1 MTGTQGQGELL
12 ATAKARPIQNALIN
26 SYPDAMP
33 DAILDLMS
41 DTNSKGAASMEETPK
56 LGEQFARQISVA
68 EFTEVTMRAVARA
81 LEQQKVIV
89 NPILI
94 YGIIALPHNLATP
107 VVTPGIAGAGGIEGG
122 T

>member
-41 DTNSKGAASMEETPK
+41 DTNSKGAASMKKHPNSASSSR
-56 LGEQFARQISVA
+56 ARSA
-68 EFTEVTMRAVARA
+68 WRSLR
-81 LEQQKVIV
+81 K
-89 NPILI
+89 
-94 YGIIALPHNLATP
+94 
-107 VVTPGIAGAGGIEGG
+107 
-122 T
+122 